1 MLAVRNH
8 LKSIRRSDLETDV
21 ELLACEI
28 KPENR
33 KFLCLVFYR
42 PPLSGIIALKALKQ
56 CLKKA
61 NKAHFTHFLIMGDF
75 NLPDINWQTRATE
88 RLCSILT
95 STRNHSPREKFT
107 ISKKLIGMLNNR

>member
-8 LKSIRRSDLETDV
+8 LKSIRRSDLETDA

-42 PPLSGIIALKALKQ
+42 PPLSGIIALKQ
-56 CLKKA
+56 CLKRQIRHIS
-61 NKAHFTHFLIMGDF
+61 HFFLLWVI
-75 NLPDINWQTRATE
+75 
-88 RLCSILT
+88 SIC
-95 STRNHSPREKFT
+95 P
-107 ISKKLIGMLNNR
+107 ILIGRLGPLSVCAQF